1 VVVVG
6 GEGEGEGRLVVIVI
20 EVVSSR
26 KEEAEE
32 RD

>member
-26 KEEAEE
+26 KEEA
-32 RD
+32 